1 MLALDP
7 GHAATYIQLSALSV
21 LDPTGKVALTMIGLI
36 NDAMTPVAE
45 GVRLNF
51 ALVRRLYEFP

>member
-7 GHAATYIQLSALSV
+7 GHAATYIQLSTLSV
-21 LDPTGKVALTMIGLI
+21 LDPTGKGVLAIIGLI
-36 NDAMTPVAE
+36 NDAMAPVAD

-51 ALVRRLYEFP
+51 ALARRLYKFP